1 MGKIQYQTNVGY
13 AIDHTYDVDL
23 QKTLISERF
32 IGIFVNSMVKKFRLY
47 NKDKFTLT
55 ISGLK
60 SFACDSMQL
69 EYLFQQLKEF
79 DFEIKLEGEETSIC
93 SVDIICKNVSK
104 DEVYSYNYQIVGISS
119 IIELSSK
126 TNIPIVAIIIMK
138 IIAQTIIKLK
148 ILYKAIVFDLDDT
161 LWIGTLAED
170 GIEKI
175 KENMKSDL
183 GISVITF
190 MNFIKSLAKEL
201 GVFIAICS
209 RNDLGKIKLAFD
221 SIDESIF
228 PLKNEIDCIVA
239 NYNDKSENIEAI
251 AKQLSILPDSIVFI
265 DDNILIRDEVRQRL
279 PNVFVPNWAEYSDLT
294 TQLIVACIFER
305 NELSL
310 SSRDRRKQY
319 EILQLERK
327 KNVLPELYVKVIKDE
342 NHVEAKRLY
351 SKSNQFKLSEFDS
364 DFENGLRSLCFEMY
378 RDNGE
383 KLGICSA
390 VTYSIST
397 KGECNIHNWAISCR
411 YFEIGL
417 EEFIILYLIENIGIK
432 GLSLA
437 CEYNGQNSKLHEF
450 IDKYYGKAL
459 CDDWSSVPID
469 CDISINHYGEYDDL
483 FKRLLLQLVS
493 SKCNFNV
500 YIINQDLE
508 AKNLLKAN
516 TNIKI
521 RYNI

>member
-1 MGKIQYQTNVGY
+1 MDT
-13 AIDHTYDVDL
+13 ID
-23 QKTLISERF
+23 
-32 IGIFVNSMVKKFRLY
+32 
-47 NKDKFTLT
+47 
-55 ISGLK
+55 
-60 SFACDSMQL
+60 
-69 EYLFQQLKEF
+69 
-79 DFEIKLEGEETSIC
+79 
-93 SVDIICKNVSK
+93 
-104 DEVYSYNYQIVGISS
+104 
-119 IIELSSK
+119 
-126 TNIPIVAIIIMK
+126 
-138 IIAQTIIKLK
+138 
-148 ILYKAIVFDLDDT
+148 
-161 LWIGTLAED
+161 
-170 GIEKI
+170 
-175 KENMKSDL
+175 
-183 GISVITF
+183 
-190 MNFIKSLAKEL
+190 
-201 GVFIAICS
+201 
-209 RNDLGKIKLAFD
+209 
-221 SIDESIF
+221 
-228 PLKNEIDCIVA
+228 
-239 NYNDKSENIEAI
+239 
-251 AKQLSILPDSIVFI
+251 
-265 DDNILIRDEVRQRL
+265 
-279 PNVFVPNWAEYSDLT
+279 
-294 TQLIVACIFER
+294 
-305 NELSL
+305 
-310 SSRDRRKQY
+310 
-319 EILQLERK
+319 
-327 KNVLPELYVKVIKDE
+327 VKVIKDE